1 MPRPAENCVI
11 MQNDYRLTGVERGA
25 ILLASRAELRYPTG
39 AGTEVKN
46 NLIFESGR
54 FPRGSGGPLQ
64 HVIELNVLTNPETG
78 LPYVHD
84 NRIVGQSA
92 NGLDDPGIGP
102 AIQKVNAIR
111 RMLEGGRR

>member
-1 MPRPAENCVI
+1 
-11 MQNDYRLTGVERGA
+11 
-25 ILLASRAELRYPTG
+25 
-39 AGTEVKN
+39 VKN
-46 NLIFESGR
+46 NLIFETGR
-54 FPRGSGGPLQ
+54 FPRGTGGPLQ
-64 HVIELNVLTNPETG
+64 QVIELNVMTNPDTG

-111 RMLEGGRR
+111 KMLVERGR